1 MECCSDRKKERGEE
15 EYRSL
20 KNRLCR
26 IEGQVRGISKMVEE
40 SAYCVDIL
48 TQVSAVTAALGAFSR
63 ELLSNHIKSCV
74 AEDIKA
80 GNTDT
85 VDELVRTMERLMR

>member
-1 MECCSDRKKERGEE
+1 
-15 EYRSL
+15 
-20 KNRLCR
+20 
-26 IEGQVRGISKMVEE
+26 MVEE

-85 VDELVRTMERLMR
+85 VDELVRTVERLMR